1 MGQTEVVGRAKG
13 LLVRQV
19 HGDEQIHQDVHAAVP
34 AQPVLVAEERSH
46 DAAEPRD
53 EHVRPGHGRNGEQRD
68 PVAQRQRPRPGAQEE
83 HRRRWIG
90 HAERGRKSV
99 AVRGVRAIEQMRG
112 EDGLSSGRH
121 QTAEFADR
129 VGQLVITAL

>member
-1 MGQTEVVGRAKG
+1 MGQTEGVGSAKG
-13 LLVRQV
+13 LRVRQV
-19 HGDEQIHQDVHAAVP
+19 RGDEQIPQDVHVAVP
-34 AQPVLVAEERSH
+34 AQPVYVAEERGH

-53 EHVRPGHGRNGEQRD
+53 EHVRPGHERNGEQRN

-83 HRRRWIG
+83 HRRRRHG

-99 AVRGVRAIEQMRG
+99 AVRGVRAIDQMRG
-112 EDGLSSGRH
+112 EDGLSSVRH

-129 VGQLVITAL
+129 VGELVITAL